1 MPRLLLF
8 CGPIHVTFMPDL
20 TKHILL
26 MDGPDSKGLI
36 YHVTGVL
43 YRHSLNI
50 IHNDEYVSPAGQFFM
65 RTEFEGTFDKEALLA
80 ELNITLPNAAGV
92 TFRLNPKRRKNI
104 VVFVTKEHH
113 CLGELLI
120 RYAFDELDADILA
133 VVSNY
138 NVLQPLVS
146 KFGIPF
152 HHVSHEGRSREE
164 HEDAILRTLA
174 IYEPEYLVLAKYM
187 RVLTPAFVNHFPNR
201 IINIHHSFLPAFV
214 GANPYRQAYERGVKI
229 IGATAHFV
237 NNDLDEG
244 PIIAQNVQEVDHRQ
258 TAADMA
264 TKGKDVEKIVLSQA
278 LKLVL
283 SDRVFISGNRAIVL

>member
-1 MPRLLLF
+1 MTPN
-8 CGPIHVTFMPDL
+8 TA
-20 TKHILL
+20 KHILL
-26 MDGPDSKGLI
+26 MDGPDSRGLI

-43 YRHSLNI
+43 YRHNLNI
-50 IHNDEYVSPAGQFFM
+50 IHNDEYVSPAGHFFM
-65 RTEFEGTFDKEALLA
+65 RTEFEGSFDNAALLN
-80 ELNITLPNAAGV
+80 ELNTTLPNVNRENEPGI
-92 TFRLNPKRRKNI
+92 TFRLNPQRRKNI

-152 HHVSHEGRSREE
+152 HHISHEGKSREE

-174 IYEPEYLVLAKYM
+174 VYAPEYLVLAKYM
-187 RVLTPAFVNHFPNR
+187 RVLTPAFVDNFPNR
-201 IINIHHSFLPAFV
+201 IVNIHHSFLPAFV

-244 PIIAQNVQEVDHRQ
+244 PIIAQNVQEVDHRH
-258 TAADMA
+258 TASDMA

-278 LKLVL
+278 LKLVF

>member
-1 MPRLLLF
+1 MNHR
-8 CGPIHVTFMPDL
+8 
-20 TKHILL
+20 HILL
-26 MDGPDSKGLI
+26 MNGPDHKGLI
-36 YHVTGVL
+36 YLVTRVL
-43 YRHSLNI
+43 FENKHNI
-50 IHNDEYVSPAGQFFM
+50 LRNDEYVSPSGRFFM
-65 RTEFEGTFDKEALLA
+65 RTEFEGDADLSKLTETLNA
-80 ELNITLPNAAGV
+80 ELPEGV
-92 TFRLNPKRRKNI
+92 KVRINPKKKKDI
-104 VVFVTKEHH
+104 VLMVTKEHH

-120 RYAFDELDADILA
+120 RYAFDELDANIQA

-152 HHVSHEGRSREE
+152 HYVSHEHKSREE
-164 HEDAILRTLA
+164 HEEAILRTLA

-187 RVLTPAFVNHFPNR
+187 RVLTPGFVEQYANR
-201 IINIHHSFLPAFV
+201 IINIHHSFLPAFM

-244 PIIAQNVQEVDHRQ
+244 PIIAQDVKEVDHRQ

-264 TKGKDVEKIVLSQA
+264 TLGRDTEKLVLSKA
-278 LKLVL
+278 LKLVFN
-283 SDRVFISGNRAIVL
+283 DRVFIQDNRTVIL